1 MAPKSA
7 LSLLAAEVPEFSV
20 RHGLAG
26 PEVGDLDEHPLQAP
40 GPHDPVVSARA
51 PAPAA
56 IPGSTPQS
64 SSSPPALVHPGMDA
78 TLEHVFEQL
87 SLPERLRGPLLAL
100 VGAEPTDDAETFS
113 AITWEMYQA
122 DVVAQFEFE
131 DGSRPTIFEKTRLLR
146 FYKDLVK
153 MFSDAPLGSSS
164 SSTPSAPMQ
173 VIPNITVTVPECTD
187 RHSMRD
193 YIDQTNT
200 EKFSDLSEKELTG
213 LRSRFFNAT
222 GMDPLPEERPSDEQL
237 AALAHLL
244 RNMNAPVCRF
254 RRLSAVRRPF
264 GEASVVHCSGLQQ
277 RWVLGH
283 SDASAP
289 DSFQR
294 WESSWQV
301 FAASHGHV
309 RYRISRSLTGLLP
322 RNSQIAQPFSE

>member
-1 MAPKSA
+1 MAAVPP
-7 LSLLAAEVPEFSV
+7 SLK
-20 RHGLAG
+20 
-26 PEVGDLDEHPLQAP
+26 
-40 GPHDPVVSARA
+40 
-51 PAPAA
+51 
-56 IPGSTPQS
+56 
-64 SSSPPALVHPGMDA
+64 
-78 TLEHVFEQL
+78 
-87 SLPERLRGPLLAL
+87 
-100 VGAEPTDDAETFS
+100 
-113 AITWEMYQA
+113 
-122 DVVAQFEFE
+122 
-131 DGSRPTIFEKTRLLR
+131 KTRLLR

-244 RNMNAPVCRF
+244 RNKKDKRMNAPFVEFAVFGPYDGR
-254 RRLSAVRRPF
+254 SAKLRSFTAQVFNRDGSLVTRTLR
-264 GEASVVHCSGLQQ
+264 G
-277 RWVLGH
+277 
-283 SDASAP
+283 P

-301 FAASHGHV
+301 FACAMVMFDIASPGALRAYFQGIRRLHNHFPNEWA
-309 RYRISRSLTGLLP
+309 T
-322 RNSQIAQPFSE
+322 IACLDKK

>member
-1 MAPKSA
+1 MAPNSA

-131 DGSRPTIFEKTRLLR
+131 DGSRPTIFEKPACCASTRIWS
-146 FYKDLVK
+146 KCSQ
-153 MFSDAPLGSSS
+153 M
-164 SSTPSAPMQ
+164 
-173 VIPNITVTVPECTD
+173 
-187 RHSMRD
+187 RHSGPPPL
-193 YIDQTNT
+193 Q
-200 EKFSDLSEKELTG
+200 LL
-213 LRSRFFNAT
+213 
-222 GMDPLPEERPSDEQL
+222 PLP
-237 AALAHLL
+237 
-244 RNMNAPVCRF
+244 CR
-254 RRLSAVRRPF
+254 
-264 GEASVVHCSGLQQ
+264 
-277 RWVLGH
+277 
-283 SDASAP
+283 
-289 DSFQR
+289 
-294 WESSWQV
+294 SS
-301 FAASHGHV
+301 
-309 RYRISRSLTGLLP
+309 RTSR
-322 RNSQIAQPFSE
+322 